1 MSVRNETLPVKAPY
15 NLTVMAGTLF
25 REKLSDAIRFWE
37 VRRIFYNLWLAA
49 IVTFY
54 FFLNWPASRSL
65 LELDP
70 LLGLFML
77 AVLANVAY
85 CAAYPVDVFVQMS
98 GLRETWRSSRWIL
111 FLIGMI
117 FAGILTR
124 WIVMGTFGLRSNAP

>member
-1 MSVRNETLPVKAPY
+1 MLSGSGKYVESSITFGCSDRHILFLPQLARLPVC
-15 NLTVMAGTLF
+15 
-25 REKLSDAIRFWE
+25 
-37 VRRIFYNLWLAA
+37 
-49 IVTFY
+49 
-54 FFLNWPASRSL
+54 

-70 LLGLFML
+70 LLGLFMLAVLVML

-98 GLRETWRSSRWIL
+98 GLRETWRSSRWVL

-124 WIVMGTFGLRSNAP
+124 WIALGTLGLRSSTP

>member
-1 MSVRNETLPVKAPY
+1 
-15 NLTVMAGTLF
+15 MAGTLF

-49 IVTFY
+49 IVIFY
-54 FFLNWPASRSL
+54 FFLNWPASRSV
-65 LELDP
+65 LEFDP

-98 GLRETWRSSRWIL
+98 GLRETWRSFRWVL

-124 WIVMGTFGLRSNAP
+124 WIVIGPFGLRSSTP